1 MRGNGWNTGK
11 MGRTINMQNY
21 PTIHKDT
28 QDEVL
33 ITLKRVV
40 ELRSQDITDRN
51 NFPNIFMTGRKVAKV
66 PATSND
72 IAATDNELDF
82 NYDDT
87 YFYYAILISG
97 NLKWRRIAHGA
108 F

>member
-11 MGRTINMQNY
+11 MGHTTNMQNY

-28 QDEVL
+28 LDEVL
-33 ITLKRVV
+33 VTLKRVV

-72 IAATDNELDF
+72 IAVTDNELDF

-87 YFYYAILISG
+87 YFYYAILITGS
-97 NLKWRRIAHGA
+97 LKWRRIAHGS